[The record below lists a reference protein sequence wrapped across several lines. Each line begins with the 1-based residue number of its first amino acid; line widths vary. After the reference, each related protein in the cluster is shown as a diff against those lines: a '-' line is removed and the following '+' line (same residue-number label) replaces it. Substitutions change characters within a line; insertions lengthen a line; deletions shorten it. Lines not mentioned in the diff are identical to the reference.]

1 MVASE
6 GRQIPMNLDLPKI
19 TAALPKWEADREALF
34 NELDKVRTKKQFV
47 KWEAREKANDDLLRS
62 AFADDTSDRNSRST
76 CMMIPAAD
84 IAHLAKSGKW
94 K

>member
-1 MVASE
+1 
-6 GRQIPMNLDLPKI
+6 MNLDLSK
-19 TAALPKWEADREALF
+19 TKAVLPRWEADRESLF
-34 NELDKVRTKKQFV
+34 KELDHVRTKKQFA

-76 CMMIPAAD
+76 CMSIPAAD